1 MRDLLRDFKATLAS
15 HGVTAEVLEKD
26 ADPDEGYW
34 PHFDVAVVV
43 SCADL
48 EEWSVVQPLVTS
60 AVLELRRDL
69 YLPSTLVCPE
79 FGGRREDALA
89 VEVQNSVFHLS
100 QRYSEWFGDEQAEGA
115 PAAVDGT
122 LPAAVERASLALVRR
137 SGLQYLQTLQPLT
150 ETFQRAYDETAST
163 FADGLEQVRAHG
175 EDAVIDILVEE
186 LSALADL
193 VDAEQSSDGI
203 PGFVAEPV
211 LDNLQGA
218 EPTPLVDTLL
228 GIKFFAVQWTHDPAV
243 ADSLLIHGSDG

>member
-1 MRDLLRDFKATLAS
+1 M
-15 HGVTAEVLEKD
+15 EPP
-26 ADPDEGYW
+26 DPPGR
-34 PHFDVAVVV
+34 F
-43 SCADL
+43 S
-48 EEWSVVQPLVTS
+48 
-60 AVLELRRDL
+60 
-69 YLPSTLVCPE
+69 PE